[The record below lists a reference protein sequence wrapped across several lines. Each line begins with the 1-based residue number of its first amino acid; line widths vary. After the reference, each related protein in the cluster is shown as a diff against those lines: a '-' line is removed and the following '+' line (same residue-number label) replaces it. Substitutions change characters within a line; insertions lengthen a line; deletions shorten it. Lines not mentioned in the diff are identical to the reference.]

1 LTEGEEAKEAAALW
15 ATTLWT
21 EGSPGLQWGVVVCAA
36 LVAAWTDL
44 ASRRIYNWLTVPM
57 AAGGLCY
64 GAAVGG
70 IAGMSESL
78 AACVLVAIPYVLL
91 FLFAQGGAGDAK
103 MMGAVGAWLGLVNG
117 LAALAAVSIAGIGL
131 AFLFSWQ
138 QGRLKETTSNVS
150 GLAYGM
156 LYAAA
161 SRGRVGESL
170 RSGAPS
176 ESTLT
181 MPYGLAILVGVGIA
195 ATGVLL
201 WRM

>member
-1 LTEGEEAKEAAALW
+1 MW

-21 EGSPGLQWGVVVCAA
+21 DGSPGLQWSLVALA
-36 LVAAWTDL
+36 SLVAAWTDL
-44 ASRRIYNWLTVPM
+44 TSRRIHNWLTVPL

-64 GAAVGG
+64 GVTVGG
-70 IAGMSESL
+70 LSGFADSL
-78 AACVLVAIPYVLL
+78 AACVILALPYVLL
-91 FLFAQGGAGDAK
+91 FVFARGGAGDAK
-103 MMGAVGAWLGLVNG
+103 MMGAIGTWLGMVNG
-117 LAALAAVSIAGIGL
+117 LAVLAAVCIAGIVL
-131 AFLFSWQ
+131 ALMLSWQ
-138 QGRLKETTSNVS
+138 RGRLKETASNVS

-161 SRGRVGESL
+161 SRGRIGDSL

-176 ESTLT
+176 ESMLT